1 MRRAVL
7 RRLEHSTELTS
18 ERKDFWPKFSQKNP
32 LTRNSTP
39 KSKQRIFNLFDAE
52 DISERKPAVF
62 KELKSGI
69 VTFFLLTLN
78 AETKKVPRKKTR
90 RP

>member
-32 LTRNSTP
+32 LTRNDS

>member
-18 ERKDFWPKFSQKNP
+18 ERKRFLAKVFTEKILALGTRLQNQNNEFLTYLTQKIF
-32 LTRNSTP
+32 LKETRS
-39 KSKQRIFNLFDAE
+39 
-52 DISERKPAVF
+52 F

-69 VTFFLLTLN
+69 VTFFLLAKN